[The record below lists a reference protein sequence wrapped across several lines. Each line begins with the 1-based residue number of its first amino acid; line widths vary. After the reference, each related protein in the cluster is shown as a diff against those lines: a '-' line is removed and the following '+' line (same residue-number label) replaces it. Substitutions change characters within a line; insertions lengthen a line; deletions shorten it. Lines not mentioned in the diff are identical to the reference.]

1 MICMDLFV
9 YFTETKSLVCGKL
22 QDILTI
28 TSILICSI
36 ILSKYDYVDKVN
48 TLKLACPK
56 EKKEK
61 IVCYF
66 KVKYQLYR
74 EYFNNLKE
82 MCLIQKKPFALTFT
96 LVANKKQ

>member
-36 ILSKYDYVDKVN
+36 ILSKYDYVDKFN
-48 TLKLACPK
+48 TLNVSLSKR
-56 EKKEK
+56 KKGK
-61 IVCYF
+61 NCMLF
-66 KVKYQLYR
+66 
-74 EYFNNLKE
+74 
-82 MCLIQKKPFALTFT
+82 
-96 LVANKKQ
+96 

>member
-36 ILSKYDYVDKVN
+36 ILSKYDYVDKFN
-48 TLKLACPK
+48 TLNISLSKR
-56 EKKEK
+56 KKGK
-61 IVCYF
+61 NCMLF
-66 KVKYQLYR
+66 
-74 EYFNNLKE
+74 
-82 MCLIQKKPFALTFT
+82 
-96 LVANKKQ
+96 